1 MSIQVLGGAEEE
13 KVEAF
18 RIADSSITDWCGAR
32 VREAGPLTHK
42 RARCGKLGT
51 ARSTSA
57 SLVGSVIRPR
67 ARQLLRMYPSL
78 SAFVV
83 GLMTRKTPP
92 AFRMAKIARTASTE
106 LSRYTARR
114 FAPSSTSR

>member
-1 MSIQVLGGAEEE
+1 MSIQVLGGAEEGKAE
-13 KVEAF
+13 VF
-18 RIADSSITDWCGAR
+18 RISDSSMSDWCGAR
-32 VREAGPLTHK
+32 VREAGPATHK
-42 RARCGKLGT
+42 RARWGKFGT
-51 ARSTSA
+51 TRCTSA
-57 SLVGSVIRPR
+57 SLGGSVIRPR

-106 LSRYTARR
+106 LSR
-114 FAPSSTSR
+114 